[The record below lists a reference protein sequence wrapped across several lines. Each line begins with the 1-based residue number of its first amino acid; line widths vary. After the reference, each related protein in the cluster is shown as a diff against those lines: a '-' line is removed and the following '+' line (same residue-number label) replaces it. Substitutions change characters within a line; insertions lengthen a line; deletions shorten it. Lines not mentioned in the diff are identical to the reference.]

1 MNEKPITFSDS
12 NAIKFKVNMH
22 TALGLSWGK
31 KSRKLAILMKTKKEH
46 NYRFTIQL

>member
-1 MNEKPITFSDS
+1 MNEEHITFSDS

-22 TALGLSWGK
+22 TALGLSWKK
-31 KSRKLAILMKTKKEH
+31 KSKKLAILMTTKKEY